1 MMKADDP
8 RQSERVQV
16 RLDPETRALLDRLA
30 REEKETISNYLRR
43 LIRAQGKKEKST
55 DSYYV

>member
-16 RLDPETRALLDRLA
+16 RLDPETRALLHRLA
-30 REEKETISNYLRR
+30 REDKETISNYLRR
-43 LIRAQGKKEKST
+43 LIRAQGKK
-55 DSYYV
+55 DDAARQR

>member
-1 MMKADDP
+1 MMYADDP
-8 RQSERVQV
+8 RQSKRVQV

>member
-30 REEKETISNYLRR
+30 QEDKETISNYLRR
-43 LIRAQGKKEKST
+43 LIRAQGKKEKSNE
-55 DSYYV
+55 